1 MFKYSASNVMI
12 NFQQSPLCFFRCD
25 VAYSVIFIFTIV
37 RKWLSKIRIIYWNH
51 GLYASPKHAR
61 VFIFTPFLRL
71 DIQRSMYVSPRILSF
86 LFLLL
91 SYRVNWHL
99 CSFCVVCLISICI
112 FDPIWPFVLKFVLIP
127 PLECPWSRVF
137 SLLAIEYCL
146 LSSLHSWHKNFIP
159 KLSLERIPTAYDW
172 FQYWDNM

>member
-1 MFKYSASNVMI
+1 MSGNNCQEYKLFVEIMGFMRLQNMLGFS
-12 NFQQSPLCFFRCD
+12 F
-25 VAYSVIFIFTIV
+25 
-37 RKWLSKIRIIYWNH
+37 
-51 GLYASPKHAR
+51 
-61 VFIFTPFLRL
+61 FTPFLRL
-71 DIQRSMYVSPRILSF
+71 DIQRSMCVNPRILSF
-86 LFLLL
+86 LFSCF

-99 CSFCVVCLISICI
+99 RSFCVVCLISICI
-112 FDPIWPFVLKFVLIP
+112 FDPIRPFVLKFVLIP